1 MNFMYI
7 HSGMKNYGSAGLR
20 KFLVKGVLQ
29 CKSYE
34 GLDSCMFG

>member
-7 HSGMKNYGSAGLR
+7 HLGMKNYGSAGLG
-20 KFLVKGVLQ
+20 KFIVTVTLQ
-29 CKSYE
+29 CKSYK